1 MIAALIPGAGLSR
14 RMGRPKLLLDLA
26 GQSLVGRLVDA
37 FRGGGIADVVLV
49 GPPREAEQHP
59 AVAAEAARL
68 GIRLV
73 TPNHQ
78 PEDMRGSILLGLE
91 ALEPLGPEAFLLCPA
106 DSPGVTSAVVERLVH
121 AYDGRPLVAS
131 RAGKPGH
138 PLLLPWSWAERI
150 RSLPEG
156 LGVNSLIKGA
166 GDAVG
171 RVECDEPVTDDLDT
185 PEDYARWSG
194 PD

>member
-26 GQSLVGRLVDA
+26 GQSLVGRLVSA
-37 FRGGGIADVVLV
+37 FRDGGIATIVLV
-49 GPPREAEQHP
+49 GPPRDAEQHP
-59 AVAAEAARL
+59 AVADEAGRL

-73 TPNHQ
+73 TPDHQ
-78 PEDMRGSILLGLE
+78 PDDMRGSILHALD
-91 ALEPLGPEAFLLCPA
+91 ALEPLGPAAFLLCPA
-106 DSPGVTSAVVERLVH
+106 DSPGVTSGVVARLVD
-121 AYDGRPLVAS
+121 AFDGRPLVAS

-138 PLLLPWSWAERI
+138 PLLLPWSWAADI

-166 GDAVG
+166 GDAVTLL
-171 RVECDEPVTDDLDT
+171 ECEEPVTDDLDT
-185 PEDYARWSG
+185 PEDYARWQA
-194 PD
+194 PE